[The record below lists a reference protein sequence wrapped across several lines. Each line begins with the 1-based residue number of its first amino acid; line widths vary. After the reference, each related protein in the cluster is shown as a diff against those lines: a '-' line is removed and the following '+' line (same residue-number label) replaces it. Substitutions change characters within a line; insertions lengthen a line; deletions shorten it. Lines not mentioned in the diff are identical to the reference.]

1 MSLRRPNLSTTKGSS
16 APRRK
21 RRRRRRRRRR
31 STTSQKPL
39 PLHYNNQLVTAV

>member
-21 RRRRRRRRRR
+21 RRRRRRRRR